1 LPFAFC
7 NSFEP
12 CRRLLRRTASP
23 DNLRDPDRVFS
34 ANYRSA
40 RRSRSRKEFIAR
52 LGIVVD
58 EADESEHWLALLKKA
73 GLSTGVELDW
83 LLRESGELRA
93 IFVKSLGTARAN
105 NQILKS

>member
-1 LPFAFC
+1 M
-7 NSFEP
+7 
-12 CRRLLRRTASP
+12 
-23 DNLRDPDRVFS
+23 
-34 ANYRSA
+34 
-40 RRSRSRKEFIAR
+40 
-52 LGIVVD
+52 
-58 EADESEHWLALLKKA
+58 LKKA